1 MIYAYELHKTEGP
14 YGTVLRHV
22 SPSVEEGEQNITVLG
37 TLDDTIY
44 VHVPETVTLPDQ
56 PEEINFRAVVLTKEQ
71 KELLK
76 KQALVSLKKSS
87 VRKSI
92 ETDIGD
98 VHDLIADCMKLIEFN
113 MLLTARLA
121 ADYFQT
127 EPMDVTTKQ
136 AYADRNQAFLNAVSI
151 GDVTLRGS
159 FEDADEMMLK
169 IMSRYSKIQD
179 HVKTEYIDQ
188 LKEIGLD

>member
-44 VHVPETVTLPDQ
+44 VHVPETLTLPDQ
-56 PEEINFRAVVLTKEQ
+56 PEEINFRSVVLTEEQ

-92 ETDIGD
+92 ESDIGD
-98 VHDLIADCMKLIEFN
+98 VHDLVADCMKLIEFN

-136 AYADRNQAFLNAVSI
+136 TYADRNQAFLNAVAI

>member
-1 MIYAYELHKTEGP
+1 MIYAYTLHKTEGP

-37 TLDDTIY
+37 ELDGTIY
-44 VHVPETVTLPDQ
+44 VHVPDTLTIPDQ
-56 PEEINFRAVVLTKEQ
+56 PEEINFHAVTLTEEQ

-76 KQALVSLKKSS
+76 KQALVSLKKAS

-92 ETDIGD
+92 ESDIGD

-113 MLLTARLA
+113 MLLTARIT

-127 EPMDVTTKQ
+127 EPLDATTKQ
-136 AYADRNQAFLNAVSI
+136 TYADRNQAFLNAVSI
-151 GDVTLRGS
+151 GDVTLRAS